1 MYALEQLILGNAVV
15 ATVLALLASAVGLVC
30 RRPALIHSLWLLV
43 LIKLITPPIW
53 QVELFQLPT
62 SFERETAEVSVLS
75 FHPPT
80 KVEDVDLRECQ
91 RDREQLEADEEL
103 VFAPQGIASPEPQD
117 AAPRDLPIA
126 TNLWNWPVWRPLFLT
141 VWLSGSLGCFLLA
154 GIRVIRFQWLLR
166 WAEPAS

>member
-15 ATVLALLASAVGLVC
+15 STAFALLASAVGLVC

-91 RDREQLEADEEL
+91 REDDEQLEVDEKPFLARQE
-103 VFAPQGIASPEPQD
+103 ISTPEPQD

-126 TNLWNWPVWRPLFLT
+126 MNLWNWPAWRPLL
-141 VWLSGSLGCFLLA
+141 
-154 GIRVIRFQWLLR
+154 
-166 WAEPAS
+166 